1 MHQLFKVEL
10 ARQTGL
16 ATSAA
21 SAHPPKMSDECK
33 EEYIEVVRVLV
44 RAFLNPVKVSW
55 DIQKYQLECTHR
67 CISGGM
73 QRKEI
78 SLARD
83 FPGVRSGIRAV
94 LNPRTVIDVYGRI
107 IVWILPSILPKR
119 IQDIYQKC
127 AGEIAGEMQNELA
140 AHRQSRS
147 WRFLSTLFSQVNDSI
162 PPGLINFS
170 AAWFM
175 LGREGREDSLVTS
188 PILRSARG
196 KQWMRDM
203 AEVGTLLSGVLR
215 IMHPDQ
221 YRMGYEVMTGLM
233 HYEQVNLALSTWP
246 SVFNAATVISN
257 RCCPMHRDNKGS
269 FPLFDILISTGDYS
283 NAPISILPVGIQFP
297 NGPGS
302 MCGFS
307 GFGFRHGVA
316 GADAG

>member
-1 MHQLFKVEL
+1 MEL
-10 ARQTGL
+10 RIPFFTN
-16 ATSAA
+16 
-21 SAHPPKMSDECK
+21 
-33 EEYIEVVRVLV
+33 V
-44 RAFLNPVKVSW
+44 
-55 DIQKYQLECTHR
+55 DI
-67 CISGGM
+67 G
-73 QRKEI
+73 
-78 SLARD
+78 
-83 FPGVRSGIRAV
+83 
-94 LNPRTVIDVYGRI
+94 
-107 IVWILPSILPKR
+107 
-119 IQDIYQKC
+119 QDIYQKC

-140 AHRQSRS
+140 VHRQSRS

-175 LGREGREDSLVTS
+175 LGREGREDSLITS

-203 AEVGTLLSGVLR
+203 AEAGTLLSGVLR

-297 NGPGS
+297 NSPGS

-316 GADAG
+316 GADGARICHAFYMRRELQIFTGVVPCSWMTQDVYRRWIGESIGRSRFHWKLDIDNI